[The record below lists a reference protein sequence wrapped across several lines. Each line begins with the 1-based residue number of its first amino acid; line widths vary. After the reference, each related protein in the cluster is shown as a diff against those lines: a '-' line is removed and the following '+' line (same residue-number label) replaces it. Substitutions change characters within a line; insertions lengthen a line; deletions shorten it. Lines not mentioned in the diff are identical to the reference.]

1 MDQYSMQIS
10 KSRKGHCWD
19 NANMESFYHTLKTE
33 MIYFHRFKDI
43 VDAVAHIMDYI
54 KFYNNDRL
62 HSSLNY
68 ESPTTYE
75 AMTA

>member
-1 MDQYSMQIS
+1 
-10 KSRKGHCWD
+10 
-19 NANMESFYHTLKTE
+19 

-43 VDAVAHIMDYI
+43 VEALAHIMDYI

-68 ESPTTYE
+68 ESPATHE
-75 AMTA
+75 AMAT

>member
-1 MDQYSMQIS
+1 
-10 KSRKGHCWD
+10 
-19 NANMESFYHTLKTE
+19 MESFYHTLKTE

-43 VDAVAHIMDYI
+43 VEALAHIMDYI

-75 AMTA
+75 AMAA